1 MKFRFNGRQNA
12 LAQAFLL
19 SLTSSG
25 AFAAP
30 SSDPLEYASASELSA
45 MMVSNELTSVALVQ
59 HLITR
64 IADLDKQGPT
74 FNAIIEMNSQA
85 LDIAAAMDEERAQGK
100 IRGPLHGIPVLLKDN
115 FNTADTMQT
124 SAGSLA
130 MVG

>member
-1 MKFRFNGRQNA
+1 MKFRFKGRQNA

-30 SSDPLEYASASELSA
+30 SSAPLEYASASELSA

-115 FNTADTMQT
+115 FNTADNMQT